1 MANPIAV
8 PGTVV
13 PSGSLTTPGGAQ
25 GVAGAGITFKGTVA
39 TFSSLPGTGNNY
51 GDLWITNDTGHG
63 WIWSTGAVPSFVQKA
78 YIQAGTAASTTIT
91 YANAQMSADTNVIAI
106 TYGRSGA
113 NPITV
118 TVSSVTDTAG
128 NTYTASPLGLVQEVG
143 GGSDGVGTIIYYC
156 SSINAWTAGNAVTV
170 TLSGTANFLA
180 VEILEYTGLAGLDV
194 SVSAK
199 VNSPGASTAIN
210 SGSATTTAVNDL
222 IFGFC
227 CGWDGGLAGGSG
239 FTVRNAVY
247 LILVEDKAAPS
258 IGAYNV
264 TGTAGGTNGWAA
276 QLLAFKAAASSWT
289 DSGLWRGP
297 PGPTAV
303 STDAGNIATLGSDS
317 LILVPQS
324 TIWSARLRSYQA
336 LGNNTFEVDQ
346 RNVGNAV
353 TYPAGTSG
361 SMVCDRW
368 GFSKS
373 AATATFS
380 SRQFSPTAIVVP
392 GTNFRISNGQLIVTL
407 TATQATLAAGEYIQ
421 LAQSVEGP
429 QLRELIGDVHS
440 LSLLVYCTNA
450 PLTFSVRLSAP
461 GAPIYTLTKLCTI
474 TTASQWTMFNL
485 PNLPVFTPSATWT
498 LTPGNIGYSLGIGL
512 GAGTTYT
519 SPANDTWQSGNYVT
533 GPGTTN
539 FASLPVNTQ
548 FICGFVQHE
557 PGALCSNP
565 PMDCKFTDNYDSCLR
580 YYQKTYDYATA
591 VGAASISAGIIG
603 VYNSSTTQMMNMG
616 TRFKKPMAKIPTVT
630 VYNHVS
636 GVINSVQDWAA
647 VTHAVSS
654 VSGSSTESPFYQLTT
669 SGVTA
674 GQGCWTH
681 YTADTGW

>member
-1 MANPIAV
+1 
-8 PGTVV
+8 
-13 PSGSLTTPGGAQ
+13 
-25 GVAGAGITFKGTVA
+25 VAGAGITFKGTVA

-128 NTYTASPLGLVQEVG
+128 NTYTASPLGLVQQVG

-180 VEILEYTGLAGLDV
+180 VEILEYAGLAGLDV

-324 TIWSARLRSYQA
+324 SIWWMRTRAYSSV
-336 LGNNTFEVDQ
+336 GNSTFEVDQ
-346 RNVGNAV
+346 VHVGN
-353 TYPAGTSG
+353 PFGLGAGSVSTTQ
-361 SMVCDRW
+361 VDRW
-368 GFSKS
+368 TIAKT
-373 AATATFS
+373 AATATLS
-380 SRQFSPTAIVVP
+380 NTQTSNLAKVP
-392 GTNFRISNGQLIVTL
+392 GGPNFYISQKALSIGVT
-407 TATQATLAAGEYIQ
+407 TAQATLAASEYLIVQ
-421 LAQSVEGP
+421 QQIEGP
-429 QLRELIGDVHS
+429 RLRELLGDVHS
-440 LSLLVYCTNA
+440 LQLLVYSA
-450 PLTFSVRLSAP
+450 VAGTFTAGLRTTSSPFYSFVSSF
-461 GAPIYTLTKLCTI
+461 TL
-474 TTASQWTMFNL
+474 AA
-485 PNLPVFTPSATWT
+485 ATWT
-498 LTPGNIGYSLGIGL
+498 MVTIPNIPVWASGGTWSTAPGTIGYLLGICL
-512 GAGTTYT
+512 GAGSSYIAP
-519 SPANDTWQSGNYVT
+519 SGASAGFQSGNFLAA
-533 GPGTTN
+533 PGQTNLMATT
-539 FASLPVNTQ
+539 SGQ
-548 FICGFVQHE
+548 FLISFVQHE
-557 PGALCSNP
+557 PGALCTTP
-565 PMDCKFTDNYDSCLR
+565 IDCPFTGPNGNYEDCLR
-580 YYQKTYDYATA
+580 YYCKSFDYDIA
-591 VGAASISAGIIG
+591 VGTANAVGSLNCIG
-603 VYNSSTTQMMNMG
+603 SNPVNTNIPGAVRWPKSL
-616 TRFKKPMAKIPTVT
+616 AKIPAVAIYNASTGAVNSVWNVSTGSSYTVSSAGNIGKSGFGWFT
-630 VYNHVS
+630 VS
-636 GVINSVQDWAA
+636 GTPTA
-647 VTHAVSS
+647 VNQWYN
-654 VSGSSTESPFYQLTT
+654 F
-669 SGVTA
+669 
-674 GQGCWTH
+674 H